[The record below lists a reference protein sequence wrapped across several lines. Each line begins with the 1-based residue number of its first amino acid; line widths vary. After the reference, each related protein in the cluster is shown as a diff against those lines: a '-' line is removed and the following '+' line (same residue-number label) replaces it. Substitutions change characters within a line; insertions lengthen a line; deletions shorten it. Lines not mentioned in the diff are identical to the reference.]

1 MVDTPGILAGSK
13 QTEGREYKYAEAVE
27 WFASRA
33 DRILLMFDAHKLD
46 IGDEFNQ
53 VLVLLRAHSDKLR
66 VVSLFFGRV
75 LPCRVCCSQ
84 RCCCYACGG
93 VTIASWARALHFDS
107 LLLYFVA
114 RF

>member
-66 VVSLFFGRV
+66 VVSV
-75 LPCRVCCSQ
+75 
-84 RCCCYACGG
+84 
-93 VTIASWARALHFDS
+93 WARVTLS
-107 LLLYFVA
+107 GLLLA
-114 RF
+114 ALLCEAD